1 MSTAGPATPTRAS
14 SATAQS
20 PASPFGFVQLEFG
33 FRLGPPDG
41 RYLVRDSADGPHTAV
56 LVMGTLG
63 APERRLWRGRRGR
76 DLASAEPEPV
86 PTTRVTVVRPEPF
99 PARAEADEW
108 LTGVRSS
115 GGDEELNAAL
125 LVLNRALRA
134 WRSAAADPY
143 SVDVTTERALVARIG
158 FGDGESVASGRYAEA
173 WELPAFGARRVRRS
187 MESPEERYAAI
198 LGGRDRGLAGE
209 ELVLRARMDLDA
221 GRVREAAL
229 QARVA
234 LEALLAE
241 LPSGGRENNLIGDRG
256 VIGDAANRAL
266 TGEVPPEVAGEL
278 TSAIER
284 MEASLKRLRMGH

>member
-1 MSTAGPATPTRAS
+1 
-14 SATAQS
+14 
-20 PASPFGFVQLEFG
+20 
-33 FRLGPPDG
+33 
-41 RYLVRDSADGPHTAV
+41 VRDSGEEPPKAV

-76 DLASAEPEPV
+76 DLEFADPEPV
-86 PTTRVTVVRPEPF
+86 PTTRVTVVRPEAF
-99 PARAEADEW
+99 PSRAEAGEW
-108 LTGVRSS
+108 LSEMRSS
-115 GGDEELNAAL
+115 GGDEELDRAL
-125 LVLNRALRA
+125 GVLNGALRA

-143 SVDVTTERALVARIG
+143 SGDVTTERALVARIG
-158 FGDGESVASGRYAEA
+158 YGDGESVASGRYAEA

-234 LEALLAE
+234 LEALLVE
-241 LPSGGRENNLIGDRG
+241 LPSGGAEQNLGGDRG
-256 VIGDAANRAL
+256 VIGDAANQAL
-266 TGEVPPEVAGEL
+266 TGEVRPDVAAGLGE
-278 TSAIER
+278 AIAR
-284 MEASLKRLRMGH
+284 MELALKRLRMGH